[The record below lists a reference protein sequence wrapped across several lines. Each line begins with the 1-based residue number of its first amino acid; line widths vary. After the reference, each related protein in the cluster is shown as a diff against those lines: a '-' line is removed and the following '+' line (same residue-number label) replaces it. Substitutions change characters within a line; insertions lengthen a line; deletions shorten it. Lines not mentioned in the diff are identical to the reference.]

1 MIITIISILIM
12 ILSSSN
18 GNDFSTTQFTIEGRL
33 NQIEYATKTTIKGS
47 SIIATHNNDIS
58 ILLLYKGDMKSNR
71 LIKEQSYT
79 DVSIKKLSNNIGCG
93 STGISSD
100 INYLINKLFEAVI
113 NHETVF
119 DSSVPVIRI
128 TNNLASY
135 IHSRTMTSKYR
146 PFGIRLCIIGYDKS
160 LGSLVLDIDA
170 LGNKHQNKLCC
181 LGPRAQK
188 LNNIW
193 GKVDPIMLST
203 SELMEKLVNTLET
216 CLIDEKI
223 KLNSNDISIAL
234 VGKDK
239 PFTILTRDE
248 VIEILEN
255 KKFSSLFNN
264 V

>member
-1 MIITIISILIM
+1 M

-33 NQIEYATKTTIKGS
+33 NQIEYATKTTTKGC
-47 SIIATHNNDIS
+47 SIIAAHNTDVS
-58 ILLLYKGDMKSNR
+58 ILLLYKGDMKSN
-71 LIKEQSYT
+71 LLMKEQSYT
-79 DVSIKKLSNNIGCG
+79 DVSIKRISNNIGCA

-100 INYLINKLFEAVI
+100 INYLTNKLFKGVL

-135 IHSRTMTSKYR
+135 IHSRTITSKYR
-146 PFGIRLCIIGYDKS
+146 PFGIRLCIVGYDKS

-188 LNNIW
+188 LSKLW
-193 GKVDPIMLST
+193 GKVDPITLSS
-203 SELMEKLVNTLET
+203 SELIERLINTLET
-216 CLIDEKI
+216 CLINEKI
-223 KLNSNDISIAL
+223 KLNLHDIAIAL

-255 KKFSSLFNN
+255 KNFSSIMKM
-264 V
+264 